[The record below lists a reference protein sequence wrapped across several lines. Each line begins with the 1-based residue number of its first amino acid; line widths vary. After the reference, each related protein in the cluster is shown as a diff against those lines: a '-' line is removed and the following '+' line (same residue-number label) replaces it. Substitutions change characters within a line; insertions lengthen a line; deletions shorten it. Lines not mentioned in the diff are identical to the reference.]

1 MFDFVSST
9 YSGVLSVLSTLFG
22 MSYPLVIGCIERIDS
37 KFRSTKLSE
46 RFLSKVSFKY
56 FRYTLVINLI
66 IGVLSP
72 FLMASWQHARFFIIV
87 IQCVGAI
94 VSVLYVFI
102 LFSKIMSY
110 YTIADLQREI
120 LTDYKKAVQKNDKT
134 KEAEYF
140 TQWVDLSGELL
151 KSADETLVQ
160 SVYETL
166 SGYVIKKYANFRDKI
181 LVFDPYYYDGVSR
194 INEFLS
200 KGESKPISVNNGNSI
215 LTSLIWMDSIVSET
229 TYRYLWRN
237 LRIQMFYN
245 KDEWIM
251 EYWKIASQKIR
262 PFMKPIHQNGLPY
275 TTEQIEE
282 CERLRGDF
290 VEFHIMLCAML
301 IQEKKYQLLELMLSF
316 TQSEPPS
323 YPLIP
328 STLREII
335 AIFNRINQN
344 SFTNPFYYESK
355 YQMPNMYGITEGK
368 IVGAANCYLAL
379 LAYRIYVIR
388 WDYNS
393 YLSVLSTGT
402 LPSTLSE
409 LETLKNNLGV
419 FKQWLMKIAENKDL
433 LNVINFQSFDKE
445 IKEKARIYG
454 YQEAALLKPDK
465 LLSNMEKEILTK
477 MEELRSTLP
486 LSNRKVASEEKELTD
501 NILRVIEPYSPLLLD
516 RLDRR
521 FSQGKSYNLNS
532 SVKIPFR
539 NTAFVENPDVEH
551 INIAGSMSSYMLQNF
566 QYLFARSFYQEY
578 TDAGYNLSSEDLFEG
593 IDKLELNEEHYIIAF
608 GIYLD
613 YYIDRVTDL
622 QKKKDHYTYKGVKIL
637 LLDCSTEYFSQML
650 YVMRYDDRPFL
661 TFQEPSEEEIKKLYL
676 HKADKS
682 YNLWLS
688 IQKIQDHPELLEEPI
703 KAQLGGNAKQYSLFS
718 AIWMP
723 KLSFNS
729 ERHPA
734 VYIKV
739 KYRLTNEGSYDS
751 VDKVKPFPKEA
762 SPNN

>member
-1 MFDFVSST
+1 MFDFVNST

-37 KFRSTKLSE
+37 KFGSTKLSE
-46 RFLSKVSFKY
+46 RFLNKSPFKY
-56 FRYTLVINLI
+56 FKYTLVINFI
-66 IGVLSP
+66 IGFLSP
-72 FLMASWQHARFFIIV
+72 FLMAGWQHARFFIIV
-87 IQCVGAI
+87 IQYVGII
-94 VSVLYVFI
+94 VLVSFAFV

-110 YTIADLQREI
+110 YNIADLQRKI

-166 SGYVIKKYANFRDKI
+166 SGYVIKKYANFRDKT

-200 KGESKPISVNNGNSI
+200 KSESKSISVNNGNSI

-251 EYWKIASQKIR
+251 EYWKMASQKIGL
-262 PFMKPIHQNGLPY
+262 FMKPIHQNGLPY
-275 TTEQIEE
+275 ITEQIEE
-282 CERLRGDF
+282 CKRLRGDF

-323 YPLIP
+323 YPLVP

-344 SFTNPFYYESK
+344 SDTNPFYYESK
-355 YQMPNMYGITEGK
+355 YQMPNMHGITEGK

-379 LAYRIYVIR
+379 LVYRIYVIR
-388 WDYNS
+388 WDYV
-393 YLSVLSTGT
+393 YQSVLSTGT

-445 IKEKARIYG
+445 IKEKARIYT
-454 YQEAALLKPDK
+454 QEAVLLKPDK
-465 LLSNMEKEILTK
+465 LLSNIEKEILTK
-477 MEELRSTLP
+477 MEKLRSTLP

-501 NILRVIEPYSPLLLD
+501 NVLRVIETYSPLLD
-516 RLDRR
+516 RSDRR
-521 FSQGKSYNLNS
+521 FSQERSYNLNS
-532 SVKIPFR
+532 SVIIPFR

-551 INIAGSMSSYMLQNF
+551 IGIAGSMSSYMLQNF
-566 QYLFARSFYQEY
+566 QYLFASSFYQEY

-593 IDKLELNEEHYIIAF
+593 IDKLELNKEDHYIIAF

-613 YYIDRVTDL
+613 YYIDRVTAL
-622 QKKKDHYTYKGVKIL
+622 QKEKDHYTYKGVKIL

-650 YVMRYDDRPFL
+650 YVMKYDDHPFL
-661 TFQEPSEEEIKKLYL
+661 TFQKPSEEEIKKLYL
-676 HKADKS
+676 HMANEP
-682 YNLWLS
+682 YALWLS

-703 KAQLGGNAKQYSLFS
+703 KAQLGDNAEQYSLFS

-723 KLSFNS
+723 KLSFKS
-729 ERHPA
+729 ERHPT

-762 SPNN
+762 SLNS